1 MSKHDADLAA
11 LKREWLAARVVLIVG
26 FIFAVGFGIYT
37 AYLWRMGIVNARQQ
51 AAAEVETQQ
60 AVGNAQTANAQ
71 AGAMLCRQALTNAQ
85 NFGIVPGFT
94 KLTNNQPQATGV
106 TGRYTCAAATDS
118 SQFVLTAD
126 LFCKDLNNPR
136 CVPLY
141 SVTQN
146 GGAVLYQ
153 RHD

>member
-1 MSKHDADLAA
+1 MREHEADLTA

-26 FIFAVGFGIYT
+26 FILAMGFGIYT

-51 AAAEVETQQ
+51 AAAEVAAQQ
-60 AVGNAQTANAQ
+60 ATGNAQTADAQ
-71 AGAMLCRQALTNAQ
+71 AGALVCRQALANAQ
-85 NFGIVPGFT
+85 NFGIVPSFT
-94 KLTNNQPQATGV
+94 KLTNDQPQRTNV
-106 TGRYTCAAATDS
+106 TGRYACAAATDS
-118 SQFVLTAD
+118 SQFALVAD
-126 LFCKDLNNPR
+126 LICKDLNNPR

-146 GGAVLYQ
+146 GGAMLYQ